1 MDDLQKR
8 LEEVLNDPQQMQ
20 EIFTLAKSLGLE
32 LPETERQPEKAAEQP
47 PQTDTAAAPPVQL
60 PPGLGAAITPPVA
73 GLLEQAGRLD
83 KKQEN
88 LLNALKPFL
97 KPARREKIDRAMQAA
112 RLSHLAG
119 YALKSRGGQQKP

>member
-1 MDDLQKR
+1 
-8 LEEVLNDPQQMQ
+8 MQ
-20 EIFTLAKSLGLE
+20 EIFSLARSLGLE
-32 LPETERQPEKAAEQP
+32 LPAEGGPPDGKAPEPPKDMP
-47 PQTDTAAAPPVQL
+47 PQ
-60 PPGLGAAITPPVA
+60 A
-73 GLLEQAGRLD
+73 GKLE

-119 YALKSRGGQQKP
+119 YALKSRGEKHGP

>member
-1 MDDLQKR
+1 MDDL
-8 LEEVLNDPQQMQ
+8 EEKIQAVLNDPQQMQ
-20 EIFTLAKSLGLE
+20 EIFSLARSLGLE
-32 LPETERQPEKAAEQP
+32 LPAEGGPPDGKAHEP
-47 PQTDTAAAPPVQL
+47 PKEGMPLPGGMSAPVTQ
-60 PPGLGAAITPPVA
+60 
-73 GLLEQAGRLD
+73 LLEQAGKLE

-119 YALKSRGGQQKP
+119 YALKSRGEKHGP

>member
-1 MDDLQKR
+1 MDDL
-8 LEEVLNDPQQMQ
+8 EEKIQAVLNDPQQMQ
-20 EIFTLAKSLGLE
+20 EIFSLARSLGLE
-32 LPETERQPEKAAEQP
+32 LPAEGGPPDGKVPEPPKDMP
-47 PQTDTAAAPPVQL
+47 PQAGMPLPGGMSTPVTQ
-60 PPGLGAAITPPVA
+60 
-73 GLLEQAGRLD
+73 LLEQAGKLE

-119 YALKSRGGQQKP
+119 YALKSRGEKHGP